1 MLRAR
6 ALRTGEWTFARP
18 AAIIASLPEGRERFG
33 SLGRRLPEG
42 RTPNGRLSSL
52 GVLPLGSP
60 DGITGAGE
68 PLVLIRC
75 RGEIEVV
82 KKLPRFLACV
92 AFLAAAASRLR
103 GGEACAF
110 HPRDAA
116 VRDAQSQRFVWRE
129 ACGNT
134 MADHQLGGGFEW
146 ERDSRSYIALG
157 EALVRGQR
165 RPGLVML
172 AFPDGNVLQAEWKVS
187 FPKGAAWRLQYALTD
202 EAAKSS
208 TNGMRF
214 TVVATD
220 GDGAEHKLV
229 ERTLPPGDQKDYDE
243 TLRFDYAVRSI
254 RFVHDNLG
262 KEVWDVLWFHPQ
274 GLVCPPLPAASR
286 AEPPAGSKPAG
297 GYGPAA
303 FGALRQAIEDLRET
317 FADRYPKGDDFLAR
331 LGDIEKRFAVAKP
344 DEAAKLAAEFE
355 SLRREALVANPL
367 VSGQPLI
374 FCVHA
379 QHIAAYHAIDTLSQV
394 GEATDGKY
402 HRGGALKALDLRNGE
417 ARTLVEAPQGIVRS
431 PCVSFDA
438 KRILFAMRRDPREN
452 LHLFEI
458 NADGSGLKQLTFA
471 PGVSDFDPIYLPDG
485 SIVFSSTRE
494 PKYNMCSQDIGAN
507 LYRMEADGANIHQ
520 ITKSTL
526 FENHAALMPD
536 GRILYKRW
544 EYVDRNFG
552 DAHGFWSVNPDGT
565 NQATVYGNNTA
576 DPAAVYYGQPIPGT
590 GRVLCTLSTHHHN
603 MWGPLAILEPRIATD
618 GKGAIARTWPTA
630 VRDWL
635 RDSDAFDCDRLN
647 PILPKYESPWPLSDR
662 HFLVSRMTGK
672 GSEMGLY
679 LADTFGNEVL
689 LHAEPPSCFSPMPL
703 APRPKPP
710 LLPARRDF
718 EGKDG
723 YLYVQNVYIGT
734 HMQGVKPG
742 SVKKI
747 RIVESPEKRGWTPA
761 KWYGQGFMAP
771 GMNWHDFTAKRILGT
786 VPVEA
791 DGSAYFAVPSDTF
804 IFFQLLDADDVMIQS
819 MRSGTVLQSG
829 ERTGCVGCHE
839 RRHAAPPA
847 GALPPLALRRE
858 ASRIEPWYGPPRIF
872 NYLAEVQPVFDK
884 HCVKCHDFGTKAGEK
899 LILAGD
905 KDPFFNASYTQ
916 LWRRGYIKAVGAG
929 PADIQPAY
937 SWGAHASKLL
947 PQLLKRRASG
957 ELDKESF
964 DRVVTWIDINAPYYP
979 SYYSAYPD
987 NLGGRCPLYGGQM
1000 QRLAVLTGVNW
1011 QKEENFASNT
1021 GPWVS
1026 FDRPELSPCLAKLP
1040 KDSPACKEALAI
1052 IQAGKEFLAKRPR
1065 ADMPGFVPC
1074 EKDQQREAF
1083 YQECLAAERRRREA
1097 IRKGERLYD
1106 RPSPLQTTARPRP

>member
-1 MLRAR
+1 MKKLLAILGCL
-6 ALRTGEWTFARP
+6 ALLNL
-18 AAIIASLPEGRERFG
+18 ASQGL
-33 SLGRRLPEG
+33 L
-42 RTPNGRLSSL
+42 
-52 GVLPLGSP
+52 
-60 DGITGAGE
+60 AGE
-68 PLVLIRC
+68 VCP
-75 RGEIEVV
+75 
-82 KKLPRFLACV
+82 
-92 AFLAAAASRLR
+92 
-103 GGEACAF
+103 F
-110 HPRDAA
+110 HPKDVA
-116 VRDAQSQRFVWRE
+116 VRDAQAQRFVWRD

-134 MADHQLGGGFEW
+134 LPDHQLGGGFEW

-157 EALVRGQR
+157 EANVRGRR

-187 FPKGAAWRLQYALTD
+187 FAKGSSWRLQYALTD
-202 EAAKSS
+202 QAARSS
-208 TNGMRF
+208 NNGLKF

-220 GDGAEHKLV
+220 SDGAEHKLV
-229 ERTLPPGDQKDYDE
+229 ERTLAPGDRKVYDE

-262 KEVWDVLWFHPQ
+262 KEAWDVLWFHPQ
-274 GLVCPPLPAASR
+274 GLVCPPLPAASAR
-286 AEPPAGSKPAG
+286 PAVASVPKWAADFKLS
-297 GYGPAA
+297 PAA
-303 FGALRQAIEDLRET
+303 FAAPRQAVEDLRDT
-317 FADRYPKGDDFLAR
+317 FTERYPKGDEFLAR
-331 LGDIEKRFAVAKP
+331 LAEIEKGFTAAKP
-344 DEAAKLAAEFE
+344 DEAAKLTAEFE

-367 VSGQPLI
+367 VSGQPLL

-379 QHIAAYHAIDTLSQV
+379 QHIASYHAIDTLSQV
-394 GEATDGKY
+394 GEASDGRY
-402 HRGGALKALDLRNGE
+402 RHGGALKAFDPRTGQVK
-417 ARTLVEAPQGIVRS
+417 TLVEAPQGIVRS

-438 KRILFAMRRDPREN
+438 KKLLFAMRRDPKEN
-452 LHLFEI
+452 LHIFEV

-507 LYRMEADGANIHQ
+507 LFRMEADGANIHQ

-590 GRVLCTLSTHHHN
+590 GRLLCTLSTHHHN

-618 GKGAIARTWPTA
+618 GKGAIARTWPAA

-635 RDSDAFDCDRLN
+635 SDSDAFNCDRLN
-647 PILPKYESPWPLSDR
+647 PILPKYESPWPLSDK

-672 GSEMGLY
+672 GNEMGIY
-679 LADTFGNEVL
+679 LVDTFGNEVL
-689 LHAEPPSCFSPMPL
+689 LHAEPPSCFYPMPL

-710 LLPARRDF
+710 LLPPRRDF
-718 EGKDG
+718 EGKEG
-723 YLYVQNVYIGT
+723 TLYVQNVYIGS

-791 DGSAYFAVPSDTF
+791 DGSAYFTVPSDTF
-804 IFFQLLDADDVMIQS
+804 IFFQLLDECGMMVLSI
-819 MRSGTVLQSG
+819 RSGTVLQSG

-839 RRHAAPPA
+839 RRHEAPPVGLA
-847 GALPPLALRRE
+847 PPMALRR
-858 ASRIEPWYGPPRIF
+858 APSRIEPWYGPPRIF
-872 NYLAEVQPVFDK
+872 NYLAEVQPVLDK
-884 HCVKCHDFGTKAGEK
+884 HCVKCHDFGTKGGEK
-899 LILAGD
+899 LVLAGD
-905 KDPFFNASYTQ
+905 KDVFFNASYTH
-916 LWRRGYIKAVGAG
+916 LWRKGCIKAIGAG
-929 PADIQPAY
+929 PANIQPPY
-937 SWGAHASKLL
+937 SWGAHASRIV
-947 PQLLKRRASG
+947 QQILKGHNDVRLTRE
-957 ELDKESF
+957 ELD
-964 DRVVTWIDINAPYYP
+964 RIVTWIDINAPYYA

-1000 QRLAVLTGVNW
+1000 ARLAALTGINW
-1011 QKEENFASNT
+1011 QREGNFASST

-1026 FDRPELSPCLAKLP
+1026 FDRPELSPCLAKLA
-1040 KDSPACKEALAI
+1040 KDGPQYKEALALI
-1052 IQAGKEFLAKRPR
+1052 KAGKEFLAKRPR

-1106 RPSPLQTTARPRP
+1106 KPAPLQTTARPRP